1 MPDLSSEL
9 RSLIKRYGTHVLD
22 DPEGLRATLD
32 DYLDE
37 QLNPGQVNLVVD
49 AVRFGSLER
58 LETLVNQG
66 ADPSAALVDVS
77 GALAQQRGGD
87 VESAYW
93 ACAVL
98 AQAAGILPDEITTVG
113 PDPAS
118 TVIPVAASASDTA
131 PPVQPAAPLT
141 TSRPAHLP
149 PPEGDD
155 STRHTGSPPAD
166 DAEHGGPEPEVT
178 SAPPP
183 VAVVDTAET
192 NRGPTGRRHPW
203 LALAAA
209 SVIVALIAAVVYLAV
224 QPNED
229 ASSNAI
235 PVSDLDEPYPFGH
248 FGATLST
255 ALTACGDGSIPT
267 IDHEVWNCVFDE
279 KYGPYVLEL
288 TEADA
293 QVLSSQ
299 SGELPDIIL
308 HPRART
314 IIAEQ
319 PPGPD
324 GQLHA
329 YLMEWVSNG
338 EGTSQSVPDSLPN
351 DVVRLTLY
359 DVDPTHAGAAIFMP
373 QDSVNDPLTR
383 AKANSLLAA
392 IGPDPDKFPFPVAFE
407 DPGWANFI
415 GASYQQEN
423 NSKGCLRAFTRFDD
437 EQEHVSC
444 QDGAIS
450 AQFGILPQER
460 LDDARFR
467 YGSSRNADSNC
478 SWSTAD
484 ATQSGDIWLS
494 SGVKG
499 ISYLYWEQMNH
510 STQYGVISTKGT
522 DAAPLVAYFKRF
534 ASGVSVDC
542 S

>member
-9 RSLIKRYGTHVLD
+9 RALIKRYGTHVLD

-32 DYLDE
+32 DYLDD

-58 LETLVNQG
+58 LEALVSQG
-66 ADPSAALVDVS
+66 ADPSAALVEVS

-98 AQAAGILPDEITTVG
+98 AHAAGISSDDISGLG
-113 PDPAS
+113 SDPAS
-118 TVIPVAASASDTA
+118 TVIPTSVPAANTSVPRPMEA
-131 PPVQPAAPLT
+131 PPTTSAPL
-141 TSRPAHLP
+141 
-149 PPEGDD
+149 PPE
-155 STRHTGSPPAD
+155 PAAD
-166 DAEHGGPEPEVT
+166 DATRGAPVAAGAALAEPERDSASVPPPGDVAD
-178 SAPPP
+178 SAPADEKAAGRSKWP
-183 VAVVDTAET
+183 AV
-192 NRGPTGRRHPW
+192 
-203 LALAAA
+203 AAA
-209 SVIVALIAAVVYLAV
+209 TVIVVLAAAVVYLVAK
-224 QPNED
+224 PD
-229 ASSNAI
+229 DSTDSASSNAI
-235 PVSDLDEPYPFGH
+235 PLSALDEPYPFGH
-248 FGATLST
+248 FGDKLST
-255 ALTACGDGSIPT
+255 ALTACGNAAIPT
-267 IDHEVWNCVFDE
+267 IDYKVWNCVFDK
-279 KYGPYVLEL
+279 KYGPYALEL

-293 QVLSSQ
+293 QVRSS
-299 SGELPDIIL
+299 GTTLPDIIL

-324 GQLHA
+324 GQYHA
-329 YLMEWVSNG
+329 YFMEWVSNG
-338 EGTSQSVPDSLPN
+338 DGARQGSPDSLPG

-359 DVDPTHAGAAIFMP
+359 DVDPTHAGAAIFTP

-383 AKANSLLAA
+383 EKANQLLAA
-392 IGPDPDKFPFPVAFE
+392 IGPDPDKFPFPKKFE

-415 GASYQQEN
+415 GAQYEN
-423 NSKGCLRAFTRFDD
+423 DKNSAGCLRAFTSFAD

-450 AQFGILPQER
+450 AQFGILPEDR

-467 YGSSRNADSNC
+467 YGSSRGAAPNC

-484 ATQSGDIWLS
+484 ATASGEIWLS

-499 ISYLYWEQMNH
+499 ISYLYWEQANH
-510 STQYGVISTKGT
+510 STQYGVISTKGADT
-522 DAAPLVAYFKRF
+522 TPLVSYFKGF

>member
-9 RSLIKRYGTHVLD
+9 RALIKRYGTHVLD

-32 DYLDE
+32 DYLDD

-58 LETLVNQG
+58 LEALVNQG
-66 ADPSAALVDVS
+66 ADPSAALVEVS

-98 AQAAGILPDEITTVG
+98 AHAAGIQSDDVSGLG
-113 PDPAS
+113 SDPAS
-118 TVIPVAASASDTA
+118 TVIPRPAAASSTAS
-131 PPVQPAAPLT
+131 PARPAVPAT
-141 TSRPAHLP
+141 TSGP
-149 PPEGDD
+149 PQAQPTADD
-155 STRHTGSPPAD
+155 DATRSTGSPVPG
-166 DAEHGGPEPEVT
+166 DAEHGGPDENVVGV
-178 SAPPP
+178 PPP
-183 VAVVDTAET
+183 VADGDSADAHQDK
-192 NRGPTGRRHPW
+192 TGRRGRWP
-203 LALAAA
+203 AVAAA
-209 SVIVALIAAVVYLAV
+209 TVIVVLAAAVVYLVAK
-224 QPNED
+224 PADN

-248 FGATLST
+248 FGGNLSS
-255 ALTACGDGSIPT
+255 ALRACGNASIPT
-267 IDHEVWNCVFDE
+267 IDFKVWNCVFDD
-279 KYGPYVLEL
+279 KYGPYALEL

-293 QVLSSQ
+293 QVRSS
-299 SGELPDIIL
+299 GTTLPDIIL

-324 GQLHA
+324 GQYHA
-329 YLMEWVSNG
+329 YFMEWVSNG
-338 EGTSQSVPDSLPN
+338 DGARQSSPDSLPG

-359 DVDPTHAGAAIFMP
+359 DVDPMHAGAAIFVP
-373 QDSVNDPLTR
+373 RDSVNDPLTR
-383 AKANSLLAA
+383 ERANHLLAA
-392 IGPDPDKFPFPVAFE
+392 IGPDPDKFPFPKKFE
-407 DPGWANFI
+407 NPGWANFI
-415 GASYQQEN
+415 GAQYEN
-423 NSKGCLRAFTRFDD
+423 NKKSAGCLRAFTSFAD

-450 AQFGILPQER
+450 AQFGILPEDR

-467 YGSSRNADSNC
+467 YGSSRTAAANC

-484 ATQSGDIWLS
+484 ATASGEIWLS

-499 ISYLYWEQMNH
+499 ISYLYWQQANH
-510 STQYGVISTKGT
+510 STQYGVISTKGP
-522 DAAPLVAYFKRF
+522 DATPLVSYFKRF